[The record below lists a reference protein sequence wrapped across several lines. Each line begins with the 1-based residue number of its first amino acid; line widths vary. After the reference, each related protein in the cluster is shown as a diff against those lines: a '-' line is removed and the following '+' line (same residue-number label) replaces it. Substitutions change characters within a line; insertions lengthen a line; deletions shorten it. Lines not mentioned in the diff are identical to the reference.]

1 MVPLG
6 EVHMNKNKHLT
17 MSDRLMIEH
26 HLNNNLS
33 YKGIGRDLLKDPT
46 TISKEVKNHISF
58 KKSGA
63 YGRPFNDCSY
73 RNSCI
78 ETKICGKLGCR
89 KKVCKFCSSTSCTEH
104 CIVYQKDVCQLLN
117 KPTYVC
123 NGCNIRRNC
132 TLEKRLYIASDAQ
145 KEYEAIRSESR
156 QGIQLTE
163 ADSIRLDSIISPLLK
178 KGQSLHNICI
188 NHKDELMYD
197 ERTLYNYVDYGVFSA
212 KNIDMP
218 RKVRMSRRRPKK
230 IYKVDKTCRID
241 RTYNDFITFMQN
253 HPCFPIVEMDSVEGA
268 KGGKVLLT
276 IHFTIPQFMLA
287 FIRDANTS
295 QSVIDIIDQLYLELR
310 PDIFC
315 DLFKVL
321 LGDNGSEFS
330 NPKAIEF
337 DKQGNR
343 RTNVFYCDPSAPF
356 QKGAVENNHSMIRRI
371 IPKGKTL
378 DIYTQDDITLM
389 MNHINSYGRN
399 NLGNKTPYEIFA
411 SLYGEEI
418 LRKMG
423 AILIP
428 ADEVTLHPSLLKK

>member
-1 MVPLG
+1 
-6 EVHMNKNKHLT
+6 MNKNKHLI
-17 MSDRLMIEH
+17 SSERVLIQV
-26 HLNNNLS
+26 HLCNNLS
-33 YKGIGRDLLKDPT
+33 FKAMGRELGKDPT
-46 TISKEVKNHISF
+46 TIAKEIKNHIIY
-58 KKSGA
+58 KKSGC
-63 YGRPFNDCSY
+63 YGRPFNDCLH
-73 RNSCI
+73 RNSCSV
-78 ETKICGKLGCR
+78 TNVCGKSGCR
-89 KKVCKFCSSTSCTEH
+89 RKLCKFCHSTSCTDTCTDYKREI
-104 CIVYQKDVCQLLN
+104 CSQLS
-117 KPTYVC
+117 KPPYVC
-123 NGCNIRRNC
+123 NGCKKRKSC
-132 TLEKRLYIASDAQ
+132 TLEKHLYDASYAQ
-145 KEYEAIRSESR
+145 NEYKVVRSESR
-156 QGIQLTE
+156 QGILLSENE
-163 ADSIRLDSIISPLLK
+163 ATRLDSIISPLLK

-197 ERTLYNYVDYGVFSA
+197 ERTLYNYVDYGIFTA
-212 KNIDMP
+212 RNIDMP
-218 RKVRMSRRRPKK
+218 RKVRMSKRKPKK
-230 IYKVDKTCRID
+230 NYKVDKSCRID
-241 RTYNDFITFMQN
+241 RTYSDFIAFMKT
-253 HPCFPIVEMDSVEGA
+253 HPCFPIVEMDSVEGI

-295 QSVIDIIDQLYLELR
+295 QSVIDIIDRLYLELR
-310 PDIFC
+310 PDVFC

-321 LGDNGSEFS
+321 LGDSGSEFS

-343 RTNVFYCDPSAPF
+343 RTYVFYCDPSAPF
-356 QKGAVENNHSMIRRI
+356 QKGAVENNHSIIRRI

-423 AILIP
+423 ATLIP
-428 ADEVTLHPSLLKK
+428 PDEVTLHPSLLKK

>member
-1 MVPLG
+1 
-6 EVHMNKNKHLT
+6 MNKNKHLI
-17 MSDRLMIEH
+17 SSERVLIEV
-26 HLNNNLS
+26 HLCNKLS
-33 YKGIGRDLLKDPT
+33 FKAIGRELGKDST
-46 TISKEVKNHISF
+46 TIAKEIKNHIRY
-58 KKSGA
+58 KRSGG
-63 YGRPFNDCSY
+63 YGRPFNDCLH
-73 RNSCI
+73 RNSCSV
-78 ETKICGKLGCR
+78 TNVCGKSGCR
-89 KKVCKFCSSTSCTEH
+89 RKLCQFCHSISCTDACTDYKREI
-104 CIVYQKDVCQLLN
+104 CSQLS
-117 KPTYVC
+117 KPPYVC
-123 NGCNIRRNC
+123 NGCKKRKSC
-132 TLEKRLYIASDAQ
+132 TLEKRLYDASYAQ
-145 KEYEAIRSESR
+145 NEYEVVRSESR
-156 QGIQLTE
+156 QGIQLSEIE
-163 ADSIRLDSIISPLLK
+163 ATRLDSIISPLLK
-178 KGQSLHNICI
+178 RGQSLHNICI

-197 ERTLYNYVDYGVFSA
+197 ERTLYNYVDYGIFSA

-218 RKVRMSRRRPKK
+218 RKVRMSRRKPKK
-230 IYKVDKTCRID
+230 DYKVDKACRIG
-241 RTYNDFITFMQN
+241 RTHNDFISFMQN
-253 HPCFPIVEMDSVEGA
+253 HPCFPIVEMDSVEGT

-295 QSVIDIIDQLYLELR
+295 QSVIDIIDQLYIELR

-315 DLFKVL
+315 ELFKVL

-330 NPKAIEF
+330 NPRAIEF

-356 QKGAVENNHSMIRRI
+356 QKGAAENNHSMIRRI

-399 NLGNKTPYEIFA
+399 NLGDKTPYEVFA

-423 AILIP
+423 ATLIP

>member
-1 MVPLG
+1 
-6 EVHMNKNKHLT
+6 MNKNKHL
-17 MSDRLMIEH
+17 SLSERIMIEQ
-26 HLNNNLS
+26 HLNNR
-33 YKGIGRDLLKDPT
+33 KPFRGIGRELSKDPT
-46 TISKEVKNHISF
+46 TIAKEVKNHIYF
-58 KKSGA
+58 KNSGA
-63 YGRPFNDCSY
+63 YGRPFNDCLG
-73 RNSCI
+73 RNTCI
-78 ETKICGKLGCR
+78 ATNICGKLGCR
-89 KKVCKFCSSTSCTEH
+89 KKVCKFCSSTSCTSY
-104 CIVYQKDVCQLLN
+104 CIAYQKEVCKSLS
-117 KPTYVC
+117 KPPYVC
-123 NGCNIRRNC
+123 NGCEIRRNC
-132 TLEKRLYIASDAQ
+132 TLEKRLYIAVDAQ
-145 KEYEAIRSESR
+145 KEYELVRTEAR

-163 ADSIRLDSIISPLLK
+163 TDSIRIDSIISPLLK

-197 ERTLYNYVDYGVFSA
+197 ERTLYNYVDYGIFSA

-218 RKVRMSRRRPKK
+218 RRVRMSRRKPKK
-230 IYKVDKTCRID
+230 VYKVDKACRIG
-241 RTYNDFITFMQN
+241 RTHSDFIVFMQG
-253 HPCFPIVEMDSVEGA
+253 HPCFPIVEMDSVEGT

-276 IHFTIPQFMLA
+276 LHFTIPQFMLA

-310 PDIFC
+310 PDVFC

-330 NPKAIEF
+330 NPRAIEF

-356 QKGAVENNHSMIRRI
+356 QKGAAENNHSMIRRI

-378 DIYTQDDITLM
+378 DIYTQNDISLM

-411 SLYGEEI
+411 SLYGKEI

-423 AILIP
+423 ATFIRP
-428 ADEVTLHPSLLKK
+428 DEVTLHPSLLKK